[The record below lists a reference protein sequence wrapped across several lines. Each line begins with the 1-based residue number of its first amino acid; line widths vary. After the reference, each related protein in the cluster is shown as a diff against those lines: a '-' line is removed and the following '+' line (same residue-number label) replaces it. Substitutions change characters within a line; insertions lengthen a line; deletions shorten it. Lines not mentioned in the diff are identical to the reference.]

1 MGRTITNTLNRTKT
15 NKPNLDKLRRKS
27 KSLTRL
33 KLKISLFLEKW
44 PIILF
49 TTIITIYALFADD
62 LRQLT
67 GSTEIDP
74 TFYIFIL
81 ICFFIFVI
89 EILLSSFAVKGYFL
103 GFYFWLDFISTISLL
118 LDVGWISELIFS
130 SGSSSTN
137 MALSGAAIARAARAS
152 KIGSRAG
159 RIVRILRLIRLIRIV
174 KLYKASEQ
182 MQINEKKKKLSSRRV
197 ESMHDS
203 GPPIFKDRKT
213 FMKKK
218 RSSEMKAQ
226 LENKVS
232 LRIEGEIDGRV
243 RRLSKLHRERVSLIE
258 MFNVN
263 GLKSKA
269 EFKEASQINDLI
281 EGKNKVDDLDSF
293 DEEANNYILEKN
305 MLEKETNVGKKLSDL
320 TTKRV
325 VIIVLLIT
333 ISIPVLSAGTYFK
346 DYSNYK
352 FGLEEMRILYDDQ
365 KEISEHFDYLWNYF
379 IEINKGEQPE
389 LISLALSLYDEEN
402 PKIIKQYGNFENT
415 KNYRTNELD
424 IQVDPPEL
432 VVGEIYMIAYFDNKY
447 KTDLSAVLSILRT
460 LFVCVILA
468 GAAMIFSKDA
478 TDLVLTPIEKML
490 QTINNITDNPLKARN
505 IEEEEAFFWEKIV
518 KDNKKVAKEREE
530 MENYETSLLEKI
542 IKKIG
547 GLLAIG
553 FGQAGSELIVKNMQ
567 KNGGVD
573 PMIPGNKIMAIFGFC
588 DIRNF
593 TDATEILQADVM
605 VFVNEIAEIVHS
617 LVDKF
622 GGAANKN
629 IGDAFLLVWKFDEED
644 YDNEGGIL
652 ILRDSIKTQCLADL
666 SILSFVKIMAQIHSN
681 YEMIKYNEN
690 EKLNNRI
697 PGFKVKMGFGLNMG
711 WAIEGAIGSA
721 YKIDASYLSP
731 NVNLA
736 SRLEAATKQFK
747 TPLLISDKL
756 YKICSKPL
764 KEELRMID
772 VVTVKGSDDPIS
784 LYTYD
789 VDITKLSI
797 IKKQKEKYSGL
808 EKKRQTFIERNR
820 RREFQKMI
828 FAGKIVSIDL
838 FKKST
843 EIMIMRRKFSKEFFD
858 LWRRGIHF
866 YLDGEWEKA
875 KSSMIETRDYFNNSQ
890 DGPSITLLDY
900 MERRGFKAPEDWNG
914 IRKLTEK

>member
-1 MGRTITNTLNRTKT
+1 MGRSNTLRKNKNKKHFEKTK
-15 NKPNLDKLRRKS
+15 NRRKS
-27 KSLTRL
+27 KYITRL

-44 PIILF
+44 PVILF

-62 LRQLT
+62 LRQLAGNNNT
-67 GSTEIDP
+67 DP
-74 TFYIFIL
+74 IFYIFIL
-81 ICFFIFVI
+81 ICFVIFFL

-103 GFYFWLDFISTISLL
+103 GFYFWLDFVSTISLL
-118 LDVGWISELIFS
+118 LDVGWISDMIFS

-182 MQINEKKKKLSSRRV
+182 MQIKDKKKKLNSKKV
-197 ESMHDS
+197 GSMHDN

-218 RSSEMKAQ
+218 KEAEKSQ

-232 LRIEGEIDGRV
+232 LDNGDGINYNGRV
-243 RRLSKLHRERVSLIE
+243 RRLTQLHRERISLIE

-269 EFKEASQINDLI
+269 EYKEASQINDLI
-281 EGKNKVDDLDSF
+281 EGKKKVDDLDSF
-293 DEEANNYILEKN
+293 DEESNNYILEKN

-333 ISIPVLSAGTYFK
+333 ISIPILSAATYFK

-352 FGLEEMRILYDDQ
+352 FGIEEMRILYEDQ
-365 KEISEHFDYLWNYF
+365 KEVTEHFDYLWNYY
-379 IEINKGEQPE
+379 IEINEGEQPE
-389 LISLALSLYDEEN
+389 LISLSLSIYDEDN
-402 PKIIKQYGNFENT
+402 PKTLKQFGDYDKT
-415 KNYRTNELD
+415 KDFRTNELD

-432 VVGEIYMIAYFDNKY
+432 KIGEVYMIAYFDNKY

-644 YDNEGGIL
+644 YDNEGGNL
-652 ILRDSIKTQCLADL
+652 ILRDSVKTQCLADL

-690 EKLNNRI
+690 EKLNKRI

-736 SRLEAATKQFK
+736 SRLEAATKQFR
-747 TPLLISDKL
+747 TPLLISNKL
-756 YKICSKPL
+756 YNICSKPL

-772 VVTVKGSDDPIS
+772 VVKVKGSDEPIS

-789 VDITKLSI
+789 VDISKLPI
-797 IKKQKEKYSGL
+797 INKPKEKFSGL

-843 EIMIMRRKFSKEFFD
+843 EIMIMRRKYNKEFFD
-858 LWRRGIHF
+858 LWRRSIHF

-875 KSSMIETRDYFNNSQ
+875 RDSMIETRDFFKDIS
-890 DGPSITLLDY
+890 DGPSITLLNY
-900 MERRGFKAPEDWNG
+900 MEKKGFRAPEDWNG